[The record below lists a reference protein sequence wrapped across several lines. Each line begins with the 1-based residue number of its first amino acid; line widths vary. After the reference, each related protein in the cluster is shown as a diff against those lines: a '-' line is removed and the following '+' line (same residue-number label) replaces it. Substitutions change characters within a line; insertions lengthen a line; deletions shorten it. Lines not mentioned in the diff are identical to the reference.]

1 MPARPLNSLVALAF
15 AVGGGLF
22 ALGAAI
28 AQVGSGDAAT
38 SASIYL
44 AGGAFFSTGG
54 YGSVLQ
60 AVNFPPG
67 AAAESGGG
75 WRWWRYEP
83 TRPGWL
89 AAFVLFVGTLAFA
102 ISLVSAFIE
111 GLDAQQTNRLIW
123 APEITGCVLFLLSG
137 HFAFAALRLAGRR
150 PRLDDLGWWVAGV
163 NQLGS
168 VLFFLAGLAAFTRPL
183 TDSIVNVDLA
193 NWGTLSGAVCFALG
207 GVLQA
212 FER

>member
-15 AVGGGLF
+15 TVGGGLF

-89 AAFVLFVGTLAFA
+89 AAFVLFVGLSLCAGGTFGRQHLGIGGRRKRSVFA
-102 ISLVSAFIE
+102 PVRERCAS
-111 GLDAQQTNRLIW
+111 Q
-123 APEITGCVLFLLSG
+123 APE
-137 HFAFAALRLAGRR
+137 
-150 PRLDDLGWWVAGV
+150 
-163 NQLGS
+163 
-168 VLFFLAGLAAFTRPL
+168 
-183 TDSIVNVDLA
+183 
-193 NWGTLSGAVCFALG
+193 
-207 GVLQA
+207 
-212 FER
+212 